1 MGKIDFSI
9 GQPEPVPEEKTI
21 LVNVKGRHASAV
33 YRDLITSGSRGI
45 YASFTF
51 DAAWDDLTKI
61 AVFEGSERKIDVEL
75 TGESCEVPPEVM
87 EMPKSYL
94 RIGVYGVDG
103 TGGTVIPT
111 VYASVRRIE
120 QGTDPSGEH
129 PAEKTKTL
137 VEKLME
143 AAQAARDAADEA
155 ERLAKSVKDAADAGE
170 FDGED
175 GNGIWWTVSWITST
189 GVPGYGEIRASYL
202 KGRSGTPAAHDLVI
216 GPAIGDSGS
225 IAELYEIS
233 SVATGTCALKDIG
246 SLKGAHGDPGADGY
260 APEVT
265 IEQIDGGYR
274 VTITSADYPEG
285 QSFDVMN
292 GQGGGGGITVD
303 DEISATSENPVQN
316 KVIKAALDEKANASD
331 VPTKTSNL
339 TNDSGFITASG
350 AAAAAPVQSVN
361 GQTGRVS
368 LSIPSTAKDVGAL
381 PSSTLYAGAST
392 QGGAANKAV
401 SIPMGHLDSTST
413 ATVMTATIP
422 GITELR
428 DGVCVWL
435 ENGVIAS
442 ASGVTLNINSLGA
455 KPIYNSLS
463 GEIVTTT
470 FTAASTYLFVYNSTR
485 VTGGCWDMV
494 YGYDANT
501 TYTPPK
507 LGFGYGTCSTAEA
520 TAAKTAA
527 LSSYTLTTGGI
538 VAVKFTN
545 AVPAGA
551 TLNINSKGA
560 KAIYYKGAA
569 ITDGV
574 IKAGDTA
581 TFVYS
586 TYYHLISI
594 DRSESSEKPDWNAAP
609 GTAAEILNKP
619 TEVSAFTNDAEYLT
633 ESTAIASAD
642 NWLGDALANVDAEQY
657 VLFVASGTSGA
668 AVTHYRGLVQTM
680 QTVLS
685 AKKLVCAFGIPKS
698 ASPSQLTD
706 FDILAVVDA
715 RNVNLSTYQIEFAG
729 ISGGKLYSTVLSP
742 SGSNQMTGTLTV
754 TDLALSSAQ
763 GVSF

>member
-1 MGKIDFSI
+1 MILFHARKRYAICSSDDKLTTGSVGVEVVFHFS
-9 GQPEPVPEEKTI
+9 
-21 LVNVKGRHASAV
+21 
-33 YRDLITSGSRGI
+33 D
-45 YASFTF
+45 
-51 DAAWDDLTKI
+51 DWAAAPARI
-61 AVFEGSERKIDVEL
+61 AVFRGSGQTVDVALLED
-75 TGESCEVPPEVM
+75 SCTVPPEVLTQ
-87 EMPKSYL
+87 PGSTL
-94 RIGVYGVDG
+94 TIGVYGTDG
-103 TGGTVIPT
+103 AGTVVIPT
-111 VYASVRRIE
+111 VYAEAGQIKRGAE
-120 QGTDPSGEH
+120 PSGIE
-129 PAEKTKTL
+129 PTPTTQPLIDQLLA
-137 VEKLME
+137 

-175 GNGIWWTVSWITST
+175 GNGIWWTVSRITST

-246 SLKGAHGDPGADGY
+246 SLKGAPGDPGADGY

-331 VPTKTSNL
+331 VPTKTSDL
-339 TNDSGFITASG
+339 QNDSGFITASG

-361 GQTGRVS
+361 GQTGEVS
-368 LSIPSTAKDVGAL
+368 LTAAEVGAL

-435 ENGVIAS
+435 TNGVIAS

-463 GEIVTTT
+463 GAVVTTT
-470 FTAASTYLFVYNSTR
+470 FVAASTYLFVYNATR

-501 TYTPPK
+501 TYTPVK
-507 LGFGYGTCSTAEA
+507 LGFGYATCSTAEA

-527 LSSYTLTTGGI
+527 LPSYTLTTGGI

-560 KAIYYKGAA
+560 KAYKAA
-569 ITDGV
+569 
-574 IKAGDTA
+574 
-581 TFVYS
+581 
-586 TYYHLISI
+586 
-594 DRSESSEKPDWNAAP
+594 
-609 GTAAEILNKP
+609 
-619 TEVSAFTNDAEYLT
+619 
-633 ESTAIASAD
+633 
-642 NWLGDALANVDAEQY
+642 
-657 VLFVASGTSGA
+657 
-668 AVTHYRGLVQTM
+668 
-680 QTVLS
+680 
-685 AKKLVCAFGIPKS
+685 AK
-698 ASPSQLTD
+698 
-706 FDILAVVDA
+706 
-715 RNVNLSTYQIEFAG
+715 EFLQRQ
-729 ISGGKLYSTVLSP
+729 S
-742 SGSNQMTGTLTV
+742 
-754 TDLALSSAQ
+754 
-763 GVSF
+763 